1 MPEDRAEESV
11 TPHESRAKKSDRMVD
26 VILNDVV
33 QPMGLISYHL
43 SYKETCDRIKFKLCA
58 IFYNFQSL
66 AHFKEPFGIAMVFK
80 SDYFFIF
87 IT

>member
-1 MPEDRAEESV
+1 
-11 TPHESRAKKSDRMVD
+11 VD

-58 IFYNFQSL
+58 IFLQFSISRSFQG
-66 AHFKEPFGIAMVFK
+66 AIWYCYGFQK
-80 SDYFFIF
+80 
-87 IT
+87 